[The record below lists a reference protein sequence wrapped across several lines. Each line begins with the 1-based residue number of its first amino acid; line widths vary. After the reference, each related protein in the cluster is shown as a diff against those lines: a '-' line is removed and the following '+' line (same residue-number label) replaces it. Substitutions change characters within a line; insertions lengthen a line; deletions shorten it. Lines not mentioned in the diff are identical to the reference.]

1 MYNLQESFDFRSII
15 KDPES
20 EQSKSILYEN
30 KISYK
35 KVNSKYN
42 HDQEY
47 GIFKYD
53 KSRLNTEE
61 YQTLGLFRS
70 ILVKNGKVV
79 CFSPPKS
86 LVWSDAIDMMD
97 KNTEYHVEQ
106 FAEGIMINV
115 FWDETFPEQNEK
127 GKFLFAT
134 KSSIHGN
141 VTFFDNGEYPIKKIG
156 DLFAEVC
163 EYVKLDLSIL
173 SKKYCYSFVM
183 QHPDYRIV
191 QKVNEPRL
199 TLIAVYEINNDSM
212 QIYNIPL
219 DTASITKYDKDVESG
234 YEKTMIIPG
243 TNVSRLLSY
252 HMNNVDYAN
261 VYKKICD
268 ISKDITTLTPGLCV
282 SLWNKEGEY
291 VRTKIRD
298 PRYEQI
304 KQLRGNQPKLEYHYL
319 TLRSKNSVIE
329 YLKYYPEHASKF
341 HLYKE
346 KVFHFT
352 RSLFENYRDCYIKKT
367 IDLESCPYQHK
378 THLAI
383 LHKNYMYILR
393 PKGLYINFEYVKQY
407 VNKLHEAQLMFAL
420 NYHHRPDHHTSS

>member
-1 MYNLQESFDFRSII
+1 
-15 KDPES
+15 
-20 EQSKSILYEN
+20 
-30 KISYK
+30 
-35 KVNSKYN
+35 
-42 HDQEY
+42 
-47 GIFKYD
+47 
-53 KSRLNTEE
+53 
-61 YQTLGLFRS
+61 
-70 ILVKNGKVV
+70 
-79 CFSPPKS
+79 
-86 LVWSDAIDMMD
+86 
-97 KNTEYHVEQ
+97 
-106 FAEGIMINV
+106 
-115 FWDETFPEQNEK
+115 
-127 GKFLFAT
+127 
-134 KSSIHGN
+134 
-141 VTFFDNGEYPIKKIG
+141 
-156 DLFAEVC
+156 
-163 EYVKLDLSIL
+163 
-173 SKKYCYSFVM
+173 
-183 QHPDYRIV
+183 
-191 QKVNEPRL
+191 VNEPRL